1 MICLQEMTKKEFSE
15 YKRFLIEDYAQD
27 ASRNYCIPLEEARAN
42 SVKQINGMLSQG
54 LSTPNQFLYTIQLSK
69 GSTEVEIG
77 YLWLDIN
84 EMKQRCILCDI
95 YLHKEF
101 RGKGWGRKT
110 LEVFESQITER
121 GIRKISLH
129 VFANNAVARALY
141 EKLGYKVTG
150 LNLEKWL

>member
-1 MICLQEMTKKEFSE
+1 MQELRDKFIGKVLNIENPEERIWGTAASISVGICKG
-15 YKRFLIEDYAQD
+15 
-27 ASRNYCIPLEEARAN
+27 ASVVR
-42 SVKQINGMLSQG
+42 VH
-54 LSTPNQFLYTIQLSK
+54 
-69 GSTEVEIG
+69 
-77 YLWLDIN
+77 DIN

-95 YLHKEF
+95 FLHKEF

-129 VFANNAVARALY
+129 VFANNAVALALY